1 MIRGTQGYAE
11 QADELVARYEAIAFT
26 DKHQVV
32 LHVLPAAPARVLDIG
47 AGTGADASWLAER
60 GHCVVAVEPTAEFRA
75 RGRALHS
82 SPAIEWIDDNLP
94 SLQRLRRLGRQ
105 FELVMLTA
113 VWMHLDEAE
122 RRVAMPN
129 LASLM
134 APGGVLVMALRHGTV
149 PAGRV
154 MFEVSAD
161 ETIAL
166 AGACG
171 LRPLLNVRT
180 ASTQGVNR
188 DAGIT
193 WSRLA
198 FERVPILDRPV
209 ARE

>member
-1 MIRGTQGYAE
+1 
-11 QADELVARYEAIAFT
+11 
-26 DKHQVV
+26 
-32 LHVLPAAPARVLDIG
+32 
-47 AGTGADASWLAER
+47 
-60 GHCVVAVEPTAEFRA
+60 
-75 RGRALHS
+75 
-82 SPAIEWIDDNLP
+82 
-94 SLQRLRRLGRQ
+94 
-105 FELVMLTA
+105 MLTA

-134 APGGVLVMALRHGTV
+134 APGGVLVMALRHGPV

-166 AGACG
+166 AEACW
-171 LRPLLNVRT
+171 LRSLLNVRT
-180 ASTQGVNR
+180 LSTQGVNR
-188 DAGIT
+188 AAGIT